1 METIRTFAHV
11 KQLKI
16 NKMTSEI
23 TNANKIEKP
32 FPKLMA
38 NGKMIILAT
47 GKNIDFPDSGF
58 FIGTLIHQ
66 DQAYIIPLGEYSDR
80 WDKNFHD
87 FDGEI
92 TLKS

>member
-1 METIRTFAHV
+1 
-11 KQLKI
+11 
-16 NKMTSEI
+16 MTSEI
-23 TNANKIEKP
+23 TNNNKIEKP

-47 GKNIDFPDSGF
+47 GENIDFPDSGF
-58 FIGTLIHQ
+58 FIGTLVHQ
-66 DQAYIIPLGEYSDR
+66 DPAYNIPLGEYSDR
-80 WDKNFHD
+80 WDESFHD